1 MDSAATGMAHQE
13 AQALFAPMVDHELA
27 PDQEAQLKTHL
38 EHCPECQQGFEKYSR
53 AVTLVRSVG
62 RERAPADFAQQ
73 VLKRVRKRRRWQGSM
88 QVFESIGIPSQAGIA
103 VLIAAAI
110 AAVVVLLLK

>member
-1 MDSAATGMAHQE
+1 MAHQE

-27 PDQEAQLKTHL
+27 PAQEAELKSHL
-38 EHCPECQQGFEKYSR
+38 EHCPECQHGFEKYSR
-53 AVTLVRSVG
+53 AVTLVRSVS

-73 VLKRVRKRRRWQGSM
+73 VLKRVRKRRRWQGT
-88 QVFESIGIPSQAGIA
+88 QIFESVGMPAQAGIA

>member
-1 MDSAATGMAHQE
+1 MAHQE

-27 PDQEAQLKTHL
+27 PQQEARLRSHL
-38 EHCPECQQGFEKYSR
+38 DCCPECQQGFEKYER

-62 RERAPADFAQQ
+62 RERAPADFTQQ
-73 VLKRVRKRRRWQGSM
+73 VLRRVRKRRRWQGA
-88 QVFESIGIPSQAGIA
+88 QVFEGLGVPSQAGIA

-110 AAVVVLLLK
+110 AAVVLLLLK

>member
-1 MDSAATGMAHQE
+1 M
-13 AQALFAPMVDHELA
+13 
-27 PDQEAQLKTHL
+27 
-38 EHCPECQQGFEKYSR
+38 
-53 AVTLVRSVG
+53 G

-73 VLKRVRKRRRWQGSM
+73 VLRRVRKRRRWQGM

>member
-1 MDSAATGMAHQE
+1 MDTAATGMAHQD

-27 PDQEAQLKTHL
+27 PDQEAELKSHL
-38 EHCPECQQGFEKYSR
+38 EHCPECQHGFEKYSR
-53 AVTLVRSVG
+53 AVSLVRSVG
-62 RERAPADFAQQ
+62 RERAPAEFTQQ
-73 VLKRVRKRRRWQGSM
+73 VLKRIRKRRRWHGM
-88 QVFESIGIPSQAGIA
+88 QVFESMGMPSQAGIA